1 MEGSGVRMNHYSK
14 NGVTGKSIHRNRKTN
29 SSSINRSMRRF
40 LERES
45 RSQRNSSGY
54 VPDFSQLPKECFKIL
69 TRDELIELIK
79 EDKVCI

>member
-1 MEGSGVRMNHYSK
+1 MKYNSK
-14 NGVTGKSIHRNRKTN
+14 NGVTGKCIHRERKTN
-29 SSSINRSMRRF
+29 SSSINRSMRRL

-54 VPDFSQLPKECFKIL
+54 VPDFSQLPKECFKVV

>member
-1 MEGSGVRMNHYSK
+1 MKHYSK
-14 NGVTGKSIHRNRKTN
+14 NGTTGKSIHRIRKTK

-40 LERES
+40 LEREFG
-45 RSQRNSSGY
+45 SQRNSSGY

>member
-1 MEGSGVRMNHYSK
+1 MKHNSK
-14 NGVTGKSIHRNRKTN
+14 NGVFGKTIHRNRKTN
-29 SSSINRSMRRF
+29 SSSMNRSMRRF
-40 LERES
+40 FERES

-54 VPDFSQLPKECFKIL
+54 VPDFSRLPKECFRIV

>member
-1 MEGSGVRMNHYSK
+1 MKYNSK
-14 NGVTGKSIHRNRKTN
+14 NGVTGKSILMKRKTK
-29 SSSINRSMRRF
+29 SSSMNRSIRRL

-54 VPDFSQLPKECFKIL
+54 VPDFSQLPKECFKIVTL
-69 TRDELIELIK
+69 DEILELIK

>member
-1 MEGSGVRMNHYSK
+1 MNHYSK

-54 VPDFSQLPKECFKIL
+54 VLDFSQLPKECFKIL

-79 EDKVCI
+79 EDPEVFVGKVCI

>member
-1 MEGSGVRMNHYSK
+1 MKHYSK
-14 NGVTGKSIHRNRKTN
+14 NGTTGKSIHRNRKTK
-29 SSSINRSMRRF
+29 SSSMNRSMRRL

-54 VPDFSQLPKECFKIL
+54 VPDFSQLPKECFKVV

-79 EDKVCI
+79 EEKICI

>member
-1 MEGSGVRMNHYSK
+1 MSHYSK

-45 RSQRNSSGY
+45 RSQRNSSEY

-69 TRDELIELIK
+69 TCDELIELIK

>member
-1 MEGSGVRMNHYSK
+1 MKHNSK
-14 NGVTGKSIHRNRKTN
+14 NGVTGKSILRKRKTK
-29 SSSINRSMRRF
+29 SSSMNRSIRRL

-69 TRDELIELIK
+69 TCDELIELIK
-79 EDKVCI
+79 EDKICI

>member
-1 MEGSGVRMNHYSK
+1 MKHYSK
-14 NGVTGKSIHRNRKTN
+14 NGTTGKSIHRNRKTN

-69 TRDELIELIK
+69 TCDELIELIK
-79 EDKVCI
+79 ADQGCI

>member
-1 MEGSGVRMNHYSK
+1 MSHYSK
-14 NGVTGKSIHRNRKTN
+14 NGVTGKSIHRNRKTKT
-29 SSSINRSMRRF
+29 SSMNRSMRRF

>member
-1 MEGSGVRMNHYSK
+1 MKHNSK
-14 NGVTGKSIHRNRKTN
+14 NGVTGKSILMKRKTK
-29 SSSINRSMRRF
+29 SSSMNRSIRRL

-69 TRDELIELIK
+69 TLDEIIELIK

>member
-1 MEGSGVRMNHYSK
+1 MGKSMKHYSK
-14 NGVTGKSIHRNRKTN
+14 NGTTGKSIHRNRKTK
-29 SSSINRSMRRF
+29 SSSINRSMRRV

-54 VPDFSQLPKECFKIL
+54 VPDFSQLPKECFKIVTL
-69 TRDELIELIK
+69 DEIIELIK

>member
-1 MEGSGVRMNHYSK
+1 MKYNSK
-14 NGVTGKSIHRNRKTN
+14 NGVTGKCIHRKRKTN
-29 SSSINRSMRRF
+29 SSSINRSMRRL

-69 TRDELIELIK
+69 TCDELIELIK

>member
-1 MEGSGVRMNHYSK
+1 
-14 NGVTGKSIHRNRKTN
+14 
-29 SSSINRSMRRF
+29 MRRL

-54 VPDFSQLPKECFKIL
+54 VPDFSRLPKECFRIV

-79 EDKVCI
+79 EDKVYI

>member
-1 MEGSGVRMNHYSK
+1 MNHYSK
-14 NGVTGKSIHRNRKTN
+14 NGTTGKSIHRNRKTK

-79 EDKVCI
+79 EEKICI

>member
-1 MEGSGVRMNHYSK
+1 MKYNSK
-14 NGVTGKSIHRNRKTN
+14 NGVTGKCIHRERKTN
-29 SSSINRSMRRF
+29 SSSINRSMRRL

-54 VPDFSQLPKECFKIL
+54 VPDFSQLPKECFKVV

-79 EDKVCI
+79 EDKICI

>member
-1 MEGSGVRMNHYSK
+1 MKHNSK
-14 NGVTGKSIHRNRKTN
+14 NGVTGKSILMKRKTK
-29 SSSINRSMRRF
+29 SSSMNRSIRRL

-69 TRDELIELIK
+69 TCDELIELIK

>member
-1 MEGSGVRMNHYSK
+1 MSHYSK
-14 NGVTGKSIHRNRKTN
+14 NGVTGKSIHRNRKTK
-29 SSSINRSMRRF
+29 SSSMNRSMRRF
-40 LERES
+40 FERES